1 MLNIMISMV
10 FTIAAT
16 TVSMNW
22 LLLLATFALIIIF
35 RLVILYFEFMKMKRK
50 GVVKAVNEGEIT
62 DRYTDGADLTE

>member
-50 GVVKAVNEGEIT
+50 GVEKAFNEGEIT
-62 DRYTDGADLTE
+62 DRCKDEAD

>member
-50 GVVKAVNEGEIT
+50 GVEKAFNGGEIT
-62 DRYTDGADLTE
+62 DRYKDEAD

>member
-22 LLLLATFALIIIF
+22 LLLPATFALIIIF

-50 GVVKAVNEGEIT
+50 GVEKAFNEGEIT
-62 DRYTDGADLTE
+62 DRYMDEAD

>member
-22 LLLLATFALIIIF
+22 LLLLTTFALIIIF

-50 GVVKAVNEGEIT
+50 GVEKAFNEGEIT
-62 DRYTDGADLTE
+62 DRYKDEAD

>member
-35 RLVILYFEFMKMKRK
+35 RLVILYFEFIKMKRK
-50 GVVKAVNEGEIT
+50 GVEKAFNEGEIT
-62 DRYTDGADLTE
+62 DRYKDEAD

>member
-16 TVSMNW
+16 SVSMNW
-22 LLLLATFALIIIF
+22 LLLPATFALIIIF

-50 GVVKAVNEGEIT
+50 GVEKAFNEGEIT
-62 DRYTDGADLTE
+62 DRYKDEAD

>member
-1 MLNIMISMV
+1 MV

-50 GVVKAVNEGEIT
+50 GVEKAFNEGEIT
-62 DRYTDGADLTE
+62 DRYKDEAD

>member
-50 GVVKAVNEGEIT
+50 GVEKAFNEGEIT
-62 DRYTDGADLTE
+62 DRYKDEAD

>member
-22 LLLLATFALIIIF
+22 LLLLATFAVIIIF

-50 GVVKAVNEGEIT
+50 GVEKAFNEGEIT
-62 DRYTDGADLTE
+62 DRYKDEAD

>member
-22 LLLLATFALIIIF
+22 LLLLVTFALIIIF

-50 GVVKAVNEGEIT
+50 GVEKAFNEGEIT
-62 DRYTDGADLTE
+62 DRYKDEAD

>member
-16 TVSMNW
+16 SVSMNW

-50 GVVKAVNEGEIT
+50 GVEKAFNEGEIT
-62 DRYTDGADLTE
+62 DRYKDEAD

>member
-16 TVSMNW
+16 TVSMHW

-50 GVVKAVNEGEIT
+50 GVEKAFNEGEIT
-62 DRYTDGADLTE
+62 DRYKDEAD